1 MTLDTTS
8 QRSVAWLA
16 QSLKNAGS
24 RTDFLRCIQDIC
36 RSAGAKNGAFIMRH
50 VPGVV
55 GDDPF
60 VVDTFGESWRTHVR
74 EQKFEAVDPL
84 QLSEHAAQPV
94 DWMDLP
100 RNRAR
105 TKRFFKDFSDFQLGR
120 HALTATFRG
129 PSGDRSLL
137 TLTSDVSEKRWPTV
151 KQEFIAAIGV
161 IHPVMHRAILKLRFQ
176 IDDLIIIRLTP
187 REKECLVWAAH
198 GHTSKKIGES
208 LGLTPATV
216 NFFIDAAVNK
226 LSTANRAHA
235 AAKAVALGLI
245 APPR

>member
-1 MTLDTTS
+1 
-8 QRSVAWLA
+8 
-16 QSLKNAGS
+16 
-24 RTDFLRCIQDIC
+24 
-36 RSAGAKNGAFIMRH
+36 MRH

-60 VVDTFGESWRTHVR
+60 YVDTFGDNWRSHFL
-74 EQKFEAVDPL
+74 EQKFEAIDPIQFCENGL
-84 QLSEHAAQPV
+84 LPV
-94 DWMDLP
+94 DWVDLP
-100 RNRAR
+100 RNRTR
-105 TKRFFKDFSDFQLGR
+105 TKRFFRDFTDFQLGR

-137 TLTSDVSEKRWPTV
+137 TLTSDVSEKRWPSA
-151 KQEFIAAIGV
+151 KQEFVAAIGV
-161 IHPVMHRAILKLRFQ
+161 IHPFLHRAVLKLRFQ
-176 IDDLIIIRLTP
+176 IDDVILIRLTP

-198 GHTSKKIGES
+198 GHTSKKIGEN

-226 LSTANRAHA
+226 LSATNRAHA

>member
-1 MTLDTTS
+1 MTLDVIS
-8 QRSVAWLA
+8 QRSISWLA

-24 RTDFLRCIQDIC
+24 RTDFLRCVQDIC
-36 RSAGAKNGAFIMRH
+36 RSVGAKNGAFIMRH

-60 VVDTFGESWRTHVR
+60 SVDTFGDSWRAHVR

-84 QLSEHAAQPV
+84 QISERASQPV
-94 DWMDLP
+94 DWTDLP

-105 TKRFFKDFSDFQLGR
+105 TKRFFKDFSEFQLGR

-129 PSGDRSLL
+129 PAGDRSLL
-137 TLTSDVSEKRWPTV
+137 TLTSDVSERRWLAV
-151 KQEFIAAIGV
+151 KQELIAAIGV
-161 IHPVMHRAILKLRFQ
+161 IHPALHGAVLKLRFQ
-176 IDDLIIIRLTP
+176 IGDMTIIRLTP

-216 NFFIDAAVNK
+216 NFFIDAAVTK